1 MASATARRQ
10 SLPSRVIV
18 YVISVVFA
26 VFVLFPLVW
35 ALLTSFKTDSE
46 IQSAPPDWFPATWII
61 DNYVRVV
68 TASPLPQ
75 YLLNTAIIAVAGTV
89 VTLVIAVHAAYAI
102 TRFRFRGRNAGSF
115 LLLLTIMIPT
125 VSIILPQ
132 FIIASQLSLVDT
144 RLVLVI
150 IDSAW
155 QIPLAVWIMRAYF
168 YRVSPEIDEAAMLDG
183 CSRLTAFYRV
193 VVPIS
198 WPGIA
203 AAGVVVF
210 IWIWNEFLIGLT
222 LATSVKSQP
231 VAPGLFSYV
240 TESGI
245 DWGTLTAAAMIA
257 MLPVVVVF
265 IVLQRQFVEGLTS
278 GTGK

>member
-1 MASATARRQ
+1 MATATARRR
-10 SLPSRVIV
+10 SVPLRVV
-18 YVISVVFA
+18 TYAISIVFA
-26 VFVLFPLVW
+26 VFVLFPLLW

-46 IQSAPPDWFPATWII
+46 IQSSPPDWFPATWII

-68 TASPLPQ
+68 TASPLPL
-75 YLLNTAIIAVAGTV
+75 YLLNTVIVAVIGTI

-102 TRFRFRGRNAGSF
+102 TRFRFRGRNVGSF
-115 LLLLTIMIPT
+115 VLLVTIMIPT

-132 FIIASQLSLVDT
+132 FIVASQLSLVDT
-144 RLVLVI
+144 RTVLVI
-150 IDSAW
+150 VDSAW

-168 YRVSPEIDEAAMLDG
+168 FRVSAEIDEAAMLDG
-183 CSRLTAFYRV
+183 CSRVTAFYRV

-198 WPGIA
+198 WPGIL

-222 LATSVKSQP
+222 LATSTKAQP
-231 VAPGLFSYV
+231 VAPGLYSYI

-257 MLPVVVVF
+257 MVPVVIVF

>member
-1 MASATARRQ
+1 MATATQNRR
-10 SLPSRVIV
+10 SLPVRIV
-18 YVISVVFA
+18 AYVVSIVFA
-26 VFVLFPLVW
+26 VFVLFPLAW
-35 ALLTSFKTDSE
+35 ALLTSFKTETE
-46 IQSAPPDWFPATWII
+46 IQSSPPDWFPVTWIV

-75 YLLNTAIIAVAGTV
+75 YLLNTAIIAVVGTV

-102 TRFRFRGRNAGSF
+102 TRFRFRGRNVGSF
-115 LLLLTIMIPT
+115 ILLVTIMVPT

-132 FIIASQLSLVDT
+132 FIVASQLSLVDT
-144 RLVLVI
+144 RTVLVI

-155 QIPLAVWIMRAYF
+155 QIPLSVWIMRAYF
-168 YRVSPEIDEAAMLDG
+168 YRVSAEIDEAAMLDG

-193 VVPIS
+193 VVPVS
-198 WPGIA
+198 WPGIL

-222 LATSVKSQP
+222 LATSVKAQP
-231 VAPGLFSYV
+231 VAPGLYSYV

-257 MLPVVVVF
+257 MVPVVVVF

>member
-1 MASATARRQ
+1 MTTATVGRR
-10 SLPSRVIV
+10 SLRTRIIV
-18 YVISVVFA
+18 YVISTVFA

-75 YLLNTAIIAVAGTV
+75 YLLNTLIVAVAGTI

-102 TRFRFRGRNAGSF
+102 TRFQFRGRNAGSF

-144 RLVLVI
+144 KTVLVI

-168 YRVSPEIDEAAMLDG
+168 YRVSAEIDEAAMLDG

-193 VVPIS
+193 VLPIS

-222 LATSVKSQP
+222 LATSVKAQP

>member
-1 MASATARRQ
+1 MTTATVGRR
-10 SLPSRVIV
+10 SLRTRVLV
-18 YVISVVFA
+18 YVISTVFA

-35 ALLTSFKTDSE
+35 ALITSFKTDSE

-75 YLLNTAIIAVAGTV
+75 YLVNTLIVAVAGTI

-102 TRFRFRGRNAGSF
+102 TRFQFRGRNAGSF

-144 RLVLVI
+144 KTVLVI

-168 YRVSPEIDEAAMLDG
+168 YRVSAEIDEAAMLDG

-193 VVPIS
+193 VLPIS

-222 LATSVKSQP
+222 LATSVKAQP

>member
-1 MASATARRQ
+1 MTALTQRRR
-10 SLPSRVIV
+10 SLPVRVV
-18 YVISVVFA
+18 AYVISVFFA
-26 VFVLFPLVW
+26 IFVLFPLAW
-35 ALLTSFKTDSE
+35 ALLTSFKTDAE
-46 IQSAPPDWFPATWII
+46 IQSSPPDWFPVTWVV

-75 YLLNTAIIAVAGTV
+75 YLLNTAIVAVVGTL
-89 VTLVIAVHAAYAI
+89 VTLIIAVHAAYAI
-102 TRFRFRGRNAGSF
+102 TRFRFRGRDAGSF
-115 LLLLTIMIPT
+115 ILLVTIMVPT

-144 RLVLVI
+144 RTVLVI

-198 WPGIA
+198 WPGILA
-203 AAGVVVF
+203 AAVVVF

-222 LATSVKSQP
+222 LATSVKAQP
-231 VAPGLFSYV
+231 VAPGLYSYI

-257 MLPVVVVF
+257 MVPVIVVF